1 MSEFFKRGKEVFR
14 LVFPTRLY
22 VICLG
27 ISVIMAIVLCFV
39 PLFNILGYESA
50 AFFGV
55 WLGIISTGLTLHAH
69 QNGLL
74 RSPLCKESAK
84 RPLERRPSPVG
95 LFWQMYARNLA
106 LVVLPFG
113 ILWLNGLR
121 VPNCDMRAGFLFWLL
136 IPVFS
141 ILLGQW
147 SAWMALA
154 VAPHKRWLARTIA
167 FGLPLMNA
175 VSLGLHLALEP
186 PIVGH
191 QWWLGYFGGS
201 IYDEAMAI
209 PASLIWYRITNV
221 LLVALGVCGIETLRK
236 MQLGRSYFRLA
247 WVCIALAAVLAV
259 GWSGRQDLGIEIDR
273 EYIAEE
279 LGGRLETE
287 HFIIYYPL
295 HDSFVEQIE
304 RIAEDHEYRFS
315 QLSAFFE
322 SDPLKYRGGGKIKS
336 FIYPDRE
343 VKGRLMGARNT
354 MIAKLWLH
362 EIHILWRGYGDS
374 LLTHEMA
381 HVFTEPFGAGPL
393 RLSMQRG
400 IGVNMG
406 LVEGIATAADWPVR
420 ELTPHETSASL
431 RALEMAP
438 DIRGL
443 LGASGFWTQ
452 ASGRAYTLMGSF
464 VRYLIDSY
472 GIEKFKQAYPTGDF
486 AAAYGKSAD
495 ALVGEWE
502 LYLDTLTVSAGQL
515 ELARYLYDR
524 PSIFGK
530 VCARTIADMRRQADQ
545 AVAQG
550 QVLEARAIFEQ
561 IIQLDAS
568 NSAYQFEYAYLLDR
582 ARDYTA
588 ALTIVDTLS
597 LDSAMQSVQNAE
609 LLSMRG
615 DMQWHL
621 GQFEMAE
628 KSYAQ
633 CLTMNMPID
642 MERHIRVK
650 HAVVSSPDETT
661 RSLGYQY
668 LLGRGS
674 SDISLY
680 FAMEWL
686 RREPED
692 RLASYLVGRKLWA
705 AHQYKEAVPFLESV
719 AGGMQA
725 EVLDAEAYRMLGQS
739 YFFVGRFDEA
749 QRSMEALQSVSKRR
763 YDTQAEEWMSRIN
776 WKRNRNSLVAN

>member
-1 MSEFFKRGKEVFR
+1 MSEFFKRGMEVFR
-14 LVFPTRLY
+14 LVFPTRLH
-22 VICLG
+22 VFFLG
-27 ISVIMAIVLCFV
+27 ISAAMAMVLCFV

-55 WLGIISTGLTLHAH
+55 WLGVVSTGLTLHAH
-69 QNGLL
+69 QKGLL

-84 RPLERRPSPVG
+84 RPVERRASPVAMF
-95 LFWQMYARNLA
+95 LRMYGRNLA
-106 LVVLPFG
+106 LIVLPFG
-113 ILWLNGLR
+113 ILWLNALR
-121 VPNCDMRAGFLFWLL
+121 VPNCDLRAGFLFWLL

-154 VAPHKRWLARTIA
+154 VAPNKRWLARTIA
-167 FGLPLMNA
+167 FGLPVLSA

-209 PASLIWYRITNV
+209 PASLIWYRVINV
-221 LLVALGVCGIETLRK
+221 LLVALGICGIETLRK
-236 MQLGRSYFRLA
+236 KQLGRPYFRLA
-247 WVCIALAAVLAV
+247 WVCVALAAVLAV

-273 EYIAEE
+273 AYIANE

-295 HDSFVEQIE
+295 NESFVDQID

-322 SDPLKYRGGGKIKS
+322 SDPLQYRDGAKIKS
-336 FIYPDRE
+336 FIYPDRD

-362 EIHILWRGYGDS
+362 EIHILWRGYGDG
-374 LLTHEMA
+374 LLTHELA

-420 ELTPHETSASL
+420 ELTPHEISAAL

-452 ASGRAYTLMGSF
+452 ASGRAYMLMGSF
-464 VRYLIDSY
+464 VRHLIDSQ

-486 AAAYGKSAD
+486 AKVYGKSAD
-495 ALVGEWE
+495 VLVGEWE
-502 LYLDTLTVSAGQL
+502 LYLDSLTLNAGQL
-515 ELARYLYDR
+515 ELTRYLYDQ

-545 AVAQG
+545 AVAHG
-550 QVLEARAIFEQ
+550 QLMEARAIFEQ

-568 NSAYQFEYAYLLDR
+568 NNAYQFEYAHLLNR

-588 ALTIVDTLS
+588 ALDIVDKLS
-597 LDSAMQSVQNAE
+597 SDAENKSVQNAE
-609 LLSMRG
+609 LLSVRG
-615 DMQWHL
+615 DMLWHL
-621 GQFEMAE
+621 GQVKKAE
-628 KSYAQ
+628 ASYAQ
-633 CLTMNMPID
+633 CLTMNLPMD
-642 MERHIRVK
+642 MERQIRVK
-650 HAVVSSPDETT
+650 HAVASSQNETT

-668 LLGRGS
+668 LLGRSS

-705 AHQYKEAVPFLESV
+705 AYQYEDALPFLESV
-719 AGGMQA
+719 AGLMQA
-725 EVLDAEAYRMLGQS
+725 EVLDAEAHRMLGQS
-739 YFFVGRFDEA
+739 YFFVGRFDDA
-749 QRSMEALQSVSKRR
+749 QRSMQALQGVSGSR
-763 YDTQAEEWMSRIN
+763 YNTQAEEWMSRIR